1 MKKFFVCALGAAA
14 LTFAACGNKTKQA
27 DCCDS
32 TCVDSA
38 AAATADPVASLTDAL
53 KNADA
58 TQVEALLK
66 QAGETL
72 ETLGAEEKAK
82 YAYKLQEFIAT
93 NKSKLDELNV
103 NTVTVSSLVDA
114 VKNLPQTAT
123 GLADDA
129 ASAAK
134 SDAQQVAAE
143 TKAAAVEKVNEK
155 VEETKA
161 AAVEKANE
169 KVDEAAKAAS
179 DKVNEGLSK
188 AAGKLKL

>member
-1 MKKFFVCALGAAA
+1 MKKLFVCALGVAA

-32 TCVDSA
+32 TCVDSTA
-38 AAATADPVASLTDAL
+38 VAADPVAALSDAL

-58 TQVEALLK
+58 AKVEALLK
-66 QAGETL
+66 QAGTTL
-72 ETLGAEEKAK
+72 ESLGAEEKAQ
-82 YAYKLQEFIAT
+82 YAYKLQEFISN
-93 NKSKLDELNV
+93 NKAKLEELNV
-103 NTVTVSSLVDA
+103 NTLSVTSLVDA

-123 GLADDA
+123 GLAGEA
-129 ASAAK
+129 ADAAK
-134 SDAQQVAAE
+134 SDAQQVASE
-143 TKAAAVEKVNEK
+143 TKAAVVEKATEK

-169 KVDEAAKAAS
+169 KVDEAAKAAGN
-179 DKVNEGLSK
+179 KVNEGLNK